1 MRANRLARLVVTS
14 LTCLTLGAAAPIL
27 SLNGCASSGRQ
38 AAQPPAPGPYVPPAG
53 VDKYV
58 QAVRANKSGNRD
70 QAIASLEQATR
81 INPKLTMARSMLG
94 DLYKEKGDYNAA
106 AGQYEAVTQL
116 DPYGGRNYY
125 KLGVVYQLLV
135 RLQEAITAYA
145 KAIKLDPR
153 DWESNMN
160 LGLVYLALGNK
171 DAAVSSLSRATMLN
185 PGAAPA
191 FSNLGVALE
200 AQGRYPEAEVAYRR
214 AVELAPTDS
223 PALTNLGENLM
234 AQKKPREAA
243 TIFQRL
249 VEAHDSAAARK
260 RYADALALST
270 RIDEATAQYR
280 AALEQ
285 DQKYYPALNGL
296 GAVLIAKYRQNL
308 QLDEPTRVAAVEA
321 WRKSLAI
328 NPSQPRVEELVKRW
342 SKGS

>member
-1 MRANRLARLVVTS
+1 MSSKRLAQVWVTS
-14 LTCLTLGAAAPIL
+14 LTCLALGAGPLLAL
-27 SLNGCASSGRQ
+27 TGCASSSARR

-70 QAIASLEQATR
+70 QAIASLEQATQ

-106 AGQYEAVTQL
+106 AGQYEEVTRL

-135 RLQEAITAYA
+135 RLQEAINAYLQ
-145 KAIKLDPR
+145 AIKLDPR

-171 DAAVSSLSRATMLN
+171 DAAVSSLSKATMLN
-185 PGAAPA
+185 PGAAAA

-214 AVELAPTDS
+214 AVELAPNDS
-223 PALTNLGENLM
+223 PALSNLGENLM
-234 AQKKPREAA
+234 TQKKVREAV

-249 VEAHDSAAARK
+249 TEAHDSAAARK
-260 RYADALALST
+260 RYGDALALSA
-270 RIDEATAQYR
+270 RIDDATTQYR

-296 GAVLIAKYRQNL
+296 GAVLIAKYRQNF

-321 WRKSLAI
+321 WRQSLAI
-328 NPSQPRVEELVKRW
+328 NPSQPRVEELVRRW
-342 SKGS
+342 QKGS